1 MKTNL
6 YKTALLIAL
15 VFATVSIQAQSARRP
30 APQNEKERTASVRTS
45 ARQTSATKAKST
57 QAARSVNKQTAK
69 KAPAQQVHKQPVK
82 KAPAQQ
88 VHKQPVKKTPAQQVR
103 TQRTGNS
110 QTARNVQSQQVRN
123 QNARNGQSVNNKHT
137 QQARKPVSMTTT
149 KNPRSTYRTPVNR
162 VTTNRHYTAP
172 VKSTKYRSSR
182 YYGGNHYHY
191 VYPTRKVSFHHH
203 YNTYANGYRVLYYP
217 TYGDIFWTRSMYRHY
232 HSWYPGYH
240 WSYNYGYRIQTISV
254 FDAQYNLG
262 EVARV
267 YGRVYATWYNQE
279 TDDYLLF
286 FGGDFPYQQFTV
298 VIPGH
303 IARNYSWRP
312 ENYFLGEHIIVT
324 GLITTYDGSPEIVVK
339 NKTQLNLY

>member
-15 VFATVSIQAQSARRP
+15 VFATVSIQAQSARRSTT
-30 APQNEKERTASVRTS
+30 QDKKERTTTVRTS
-45 ARQTSATKAKST
+45 ARQTSAPKAKST
-57 QAARSVNKQTAK
+57 QAARNVKQQPAK
-69 KAPAQQVHKQPVK
+69 KAPAQQARSNQPVK
-82 KAPAQQ
+82 KAPVQQ
-88 VHKQPVKKTPAQQVR
+88 AR
-103 TQRTGNS
+103 NQRTGNAQS
-110 QTARNVQSQQVRN
+110 ARNVQSKQVRT
-123 QNARNGQSVNNKHT
+123 QNPGNGQSVNNTRT
-137 QQARKPVSMTTT
+137 QQVRKPVSMTTR
-149 KNPRSTYRTPVNR
+149 KNPSSTYRSPVNR
-162 VTTNRHYTAP
+162 VTSNKHYTAP
-172 VKSTKYRSSR
+172 IKSTKYRSTR

-191 VYPTRKVSFHHH
+191 AYPTRKVNFHYH
-203 YNTYANGYRVLYYP
+203 YNTYVNGYRVLYYP
-217 TYGDIFWTRSMYRHY
+217 TYGDIFWTRSMYRNY

-267 YGRVYATWYNQE
+267 YGRVYATWYNEE
-279 TDDYLLF
+279 TNDYLLF

-298 VIPGH
+298 VIPGR
-303 IARNYSWRP
+303 IARRYSWRP

-339 NKTQLNLY
+339 NKIQLNLY

>member
-1 MKTNL
+1 MKTNI

-15 VFATVSIQAQSARRP
+15 VFAAVSLQAQSARRP
-30 APQNEKERTASVRTS
+30 AAQNEKERTASVRTS
-45 ARQTSATKAKST
+45 ARQTSVTKAK
-57 QAARSVNKQTAK
+57 QPVN
-69 KAPAQQVHKQPVK
+69 KAPARQVQTQPVK

-88 VHKQPVKKTPAQQVR
+88 ARNQHS
-103 TQRTGNS
+103 GNS
-110 QTARNVQSQQVRN
+110 QSARNVQHPQF
-123 QNARNGQSVNNKHT
+123 QNKNTRNGQPVSNTRT
-137 QQARKPVSMTTT
+137 QQARKPVSMTTS
-149 KNPRSTYRTPVNR
+149 KNPSSTYRAPVNR
-162 VTTNRHYTAP
+162 VTSNQHYTAP
-172 VKSTKYRSSR
+172 VKSTKYRNSR

-191 VYPTRKVSFHHH
+191 AYPTRKVNIHYH
-203 YNTYANGYRVLYYP
+203 YNTYMNGYRVLYYP
-217 TYGDIFWTRSMYRHY
+217 TYGDIFWTRSMYRNY

-240 WSYNYGYRIQTISV
+240 WSYNYGYRIQTISI

-267 YGRVYATWYNQE
+267 YGRVYASWYNEE
-279 TDDYLLF
+279 TDDFLLF

-303 IARNYSWRP
+303 VARKYSWRP